1 MAIAVHMSFF
11 LGSAEHRGAL
21 DDVLSAVVEP
31 RWESH
36 AAPVAC
42 EGIPHD
48 GVEAV
53 QVEAEGEAVAAAAED
68 PALVADPW
76 RRKARGG
83 DAVGRIQRGGE
94 DGSPEAPV
102 EIAQERGFPVLV
114 GAEAAEEDPV
124 GDEEAPALADDRG
137 AGEGGRQRREA
148 DENLREE
155 ILVFQRG

>member
-1 MAIAVHMSFF
+1 MAIAVHMTFF

-21 DDVLSAVVEP
+21 DDFLSAVVEP

-36 AAPVAC
+36 VAPVAC

-68 PALVADPW
+68 GALAAW
-76 RRKARGG
+76 RVKARGG

-94 DGSPEAPV
+94 DGCPYPV

-114 GAEAAEEDPV
+114 GAEAAEEDAV
-124 GDEEAPALADDRG
+124 GDEEAPALADD
-137 AGEGGRQRREA
+137 
-148 DENLREE
+148 
-155 ILVFQRG
+155 